1 MHWMHGLIEFTKGII
16 AHYGY
21 AGMAVLSGLE
31 QFLLPTPAADVALTT
46 YPFFGMTFLKVMA
59 VVLSA
64 TFIGACLGYFL
75 GKYLG
80 HPAFL
85 WIFGQKRVDKG
96 EQFIKK
102 WGIWGVVVAGF
113 TPAFKVVPWAAG
125 IFEMPFHKFVLGVL
139 MGRIP
144 FYILVAFAADIFYKT
159 HFYAS
164 TGMSAVILGVLQG
177 ITEFLP
183 ISSSGHLALAE
194 HFLKL
199 PIKPEEMATF
209 DIFLHGGSLLAI
221 IIFFW
226 KEWVSIT
233 KEFFGSLKNHEAL
246 KGTMGIK
253 LIIATIPAILAGL
266 FFNDMLTVS
275 LRGLSY
281 IGLFFIV
288 SAPIY
293 FYASYEGRNNQTESI
308 SLQKSVWIGL
318 AQAIAMV
325 PSLSRSGM
333 TIAIGMIAGI
343 KREVAAKFSFMLGGV
358 AILAANVYALVS
370 IKNAVIPGFSF
381 ILIGFITSFL
391 FSLLAIFLL
400 LKYLQ
405 KHTLNAFGLYVLLLG
420 ILILTFLH

>member
-1 MHWMHGLIEFTKGII
+1 MHGLIEFTKGVLQ
-16 AHYGY
+16 HYGY
-21 AGMAVLSGLE
+21 AGMAIMSALE
-31 QFLLPTPAADVALTT
+31 QFLLPTPATDVALTT
-46 YPFFGMTFLKVMA
+46 YPLFGMKFPHVMA
-59 VVLSA
+59 IVLTA
-64 TFIGACLGYFL
+64 TFVGACAGYFL

-80 HPAFL
+80 HHVFL
-85 WIFGQKRVDKG
+85 WIFGQKSVDKG
-96 EQFIKK
+96 ERFIKK
-102 WGIWGVVVAGF
+102 WGIWGVVISGF

-125 IFEMPFHKFVLGVL
+125 IFEMPFRKFVLGVL
-139 MGRIP
+139 IGRIP

-164 TGMSAVILGVLQG
+164 VQMSAIILGVLQG
-177 ITEFLP
+177 LTEFLP

-199 PIKPEEMATF
+199 PIKANEMATF

-233 KEFFGSLKNHEAL
+233 KEFFGSLKNHQTL
-246 KGTMGIK
+246 KGTMGVK

-266 FFNDMLTVS
+266 FFNDLLTVS
-275 LRGLSY
+275 LRGMSY
-281 IGLFFIV
+281 IGLFFII

-325 PSLSRSGM
+325 PSISRSGI

-343 KREVAAKFSFMLGGV
+343 KRDVAAKFSFMLGGV

-370 IKNAVIPGFSF
+370 IKNAVLPSSSF

-391 FSLLAIFLL
+391 FSLLAIYLL

-405 KHTLNAFGLYVLLLG
+405 RHTLNAFGLYVLLLG